1 MNWICFA
8 NSNTALFVRFV
19 NKNYDSLWIQKNQT
33 MPCANEKFHD
43 QILHHANS
51 QVSSTLIRIYHIWAD
66 FHKYRT
72 KFSFC
77 LMQNL
82 MSNILMCSRH
92 RLIFLNPQTMMFQ
105 DCKMI
110 KRKMHSSWQT
120 QQKWH
125 FPKNVLLKIRS
136 FMTFYLKES
145 DFFFQIWFK
154 ENDIFQKMYCW
165 KYGR

>member
-1 MNWICFA
+1 
-8 NSNTALFVRFV
+8 
-19 NKNYDSLWIQKNQT
+19 
-33 MPCANEKFHD
+33 MPCANNKSHE

-51 QVSSTLIRIYHIWAD
+51 QVSSTIRVYHIWVD

-110 KRKMHSSWQT
+110 KRKMHSSWQI

-125 FPKNVLLKIRS
+125 FQKNVLLKIRS
-136 FMTFYLKES
+136 FMTFYLKEL

-154 ENDIFQKMYCW
+154 EDDAPGILYCFTVGKW
-165 KYGR
+165 SSFSNYFFEKITKSKSFLLPPPSTKF